1 MKNYIRELAKELYI
15 TLKPEDETELLRALV
30 VFKEQAEVLG
40 EIPNVDEIDPLIF
53 PYARRTTYL
62 REDVVEE
69 VPTQAEILKNSK
81 NNDGQFVVIPK
92 VVK

>member
-15 TLKPEDETELLRALV
+15 TLTPEDERELLAALV
-30 VFKEQAEVLG
+30 IFKEQAEVLG
-40 EIPNVDEIDPLIF
+40 MIPNVDEEEPLIF
-53 PYARRTTYL
+53 PYTRKTTYL
-62 REDVVEE
+62 REDVVEP
-69 VPTQAEILKNSK
+69 VPSQAEILKNSK